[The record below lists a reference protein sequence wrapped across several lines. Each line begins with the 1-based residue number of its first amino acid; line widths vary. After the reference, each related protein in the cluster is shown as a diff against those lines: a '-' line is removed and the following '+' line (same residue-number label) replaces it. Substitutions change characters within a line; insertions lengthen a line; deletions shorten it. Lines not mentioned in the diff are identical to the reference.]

1 MAIRRC
7 SFLLFFFLTASGA
20 FVAGC
25 GGAPGSS
32 GSKTGPIPGESTTV
46 VIQVSST
53 ANDQFIYFGMEI
65 QSIALTNK
73 AGATTT
79 IFSTPTDVSFIPWN
93 GNAFPLATVT
103 VPQDVYTSAAITLI
117 GPAFTYVFMG
127 AQGSITTS
135 TDAYGGSYAPYPPV
149 VTLASPITVSGST
162 MGLTLSLQAA
172 QSGTIVGY
180 PNQTGYTISPTF
192 TLSSFAIPE
201 EGTNFENGKCTGLVG
216 QVTAVTGDSMTV
228 ALPGNPSTGNPSLNV
243 ALNSSTKYQG
253 IASASDLSDGTL
265 VNFDVALQ
273 PDASYAATRVEVQ
286 DPNATDVAVGQLVNV
301 DPSYNGYVNTT
312 AVQQV
317 GTNLSVEPEGYGAP
331 YMYGTSTKFQTS
343 ALFPDLSALPFN
355 AVFDASTLAAGQM
368 VALASD
374 TLSFAYPY
382 TQPTSVTLLP
392 QTIDAAVTGESSSG
406 DYSVYSAQLAPYD
419 LIVQMNNP
427 IDSPPA
433 TTLPNP
439 GTVQV
444 YVSSGTMQLN
454 TAPLAVGGTF
464 RFNGLLFN
472 DSGTLRMVCNQ
483 VNDGVTE

>member
-1 MAIRRC
+1 MQRSLHCILG
-7 SFLLFFFLTASGA
+7 FLCILTA
-20 FVAGC
+20 VLPVVGC
-25 GGAPGSS
+25 GGVS
-32 GSKTGPIPGESTTV
+32 GSHNTGGPIPGESTTV
-46 VIQVSST
+46 AIQISSA

-73 AGATTT
+73 AGTTTT

-103 VPQDVYTSAAITLI
+103 VPQDVYTSAAVTLT

-149 VTLASPITVSGST
+149 VTLANPISVSGSA
-162 MGLTLSLQAA
+162 MGLTFSLQTA
-172 QSGTIVGY
+172 QSGTILGY

-192 TLSSFAIPE
+192 TLSSFAIPDE
-201 EGTNFENGKCTGLVG
+201 PASFENGKCTGLVG
-216 QVTAVTGDSMTV
+216 QVTAVAGNSMTV
-228 ALPGNPSTGNPSLNV
+228 TVPGNPATGNPSLDV
-243 ALNSSTKYQG
+243 ALNSSTTYQG
-253 IASASDLSDGTL
+253 IASASDLSVGTL
-265 VNFDVALQ
+265 VNFDLALQ
-273 PDASYAATRVEVQ
+273 PDATYTATRVEVQ

-301 DPSYNGYVNTT
+301 DPSYNGYLNTT

-331 YMYGTSTKFQTS
+331 YMYGTSAKFQTS
-343 ALFPDLSALPFN
+343 ALDPNLSALPFN

-374 TLSFAYPY
+374 TLNFAYPY

-392 QTIDAAVTGESSSG
+392 QTIDAAVTGESTSG
-406 DYSVYSAQLAPYD
+406 GYSVYTAQLAPYD

-427 IDSPPA
+427 IDSPPS
-433 TTLPNP
+433 TTLANP

-444 YVSSGTMQLN
+444 YVDSGTMQLN
-454 TAPLAVGGTF
+454 ATPLAVGGTF

-483 VNDGVTE
+483 VDDGVQQ